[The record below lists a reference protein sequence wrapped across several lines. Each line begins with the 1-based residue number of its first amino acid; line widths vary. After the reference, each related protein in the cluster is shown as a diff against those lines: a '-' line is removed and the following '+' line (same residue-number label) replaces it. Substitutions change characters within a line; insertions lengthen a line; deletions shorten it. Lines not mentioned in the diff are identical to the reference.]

1 MSFRQK
7 ANSVILIAFSVIF
20 IAFSLR
26 PAGLPYRYGHIVP
39 HLPLPRITEKMISSV
54 NVSGKEL
61 DAAQISEFVR
71 LYNRSKV
78 KGTCHDMLISP
89 STTVSFD
96 DGSVLSITRLSD
108 NMLALSFVDG
118 NGSYYC
124 FSDRETGGYTV
135 VSLEL
140 SSFLYCVSGGK
151 LSDMYC

>member
-7 ANSVILIAFSVIF
+7 ANNIILTAFSVIF

-54 NVSGKEL
+54 NVAGKEL

-78 KGTCHDMLISP
+78 KGALHNTMLSP
-89 STTVSFD
+89 STYIRFS
-96 DGSVLSITRLSD
+96 DGSEFEISQQYGTTLGI
-108 NMLALSFVDG
+108 SFTDKSR
-118 NGSYYC
+118 N
-124 FSDRETGGYTV
+124 GGYSEYIIV
-135 VSLEL
+135 NLEL
-140 SSFLYCVSGGK
+140 TSFLYCIRGTT